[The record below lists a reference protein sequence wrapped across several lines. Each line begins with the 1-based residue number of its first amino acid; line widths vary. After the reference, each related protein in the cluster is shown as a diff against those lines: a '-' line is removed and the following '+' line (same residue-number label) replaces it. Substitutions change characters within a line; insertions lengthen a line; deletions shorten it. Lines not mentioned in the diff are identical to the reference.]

1 MILGMIRKFML
12 PVMLSGAMW
21 AQVSQVPKIRI
32 VFPEGHSEKAWV
44 TYGLHDPAKNNWHV
58 NYGDSMQEGQT
69 SFEIQAE
76 TDRFKAV
83 GWAPGCEMKQFNVTV
98 EKSDVQLQFIC
109 DPLNTVLFHGRV
121 EGIDVGNAVR
131 ISVAYQSIGILFW
144 FYEGNERWAGSSPA
158 PGIHEIATA
167 AIAPDGTFNL
177 ELPDFSS
184 DSIASDDSSAEL
196 EFRISG
202 LKDHYIL
209 RPQTHEGIETRAIS
223 IGVAPSYPAEITFL
237 AVSLRDIR

>member
-1 MILGMIRKFML
+1 MIRKFVL

-44 TYGLHDPAKNNWHV
+44 TYGLHDPAKNNWDV
-58 NYGDSMQEGQT
+58 NYGASMQAGHT

-76 TDRFKAV
+76 TDRIKAL
-83 GWAPGCEMKQFNVTV
+83 GWAPGCEVKQFDVAV
-98 EKSDVQLQFIC
+98 EKPDVQLQFIC
-109 DPLNTVLFHGRV
+109 DPLKTVLFHGRV
-121 EGIDVGNAVR
+121 EGIDVGNAAR
-131 ISVAYQSIGILFW
+131 ISVAYQSIEILFW
-144 FYEGNERWAGSSPA
+144 FYEGKERWAGSSPA
-158 PGIHEIATA
+158 PGIREIANA

-177 ELPDFSS
+177 ELPDFSA
-184 DSIASDDSSAEL
+184 DPIASDYSTAEL

-209 RPQTHEGIETRAIS
+209 RPRSAKGIETRAIS
-223 IGVAPSYPAEITFL
+223 IGVARSYPAEVTFL
-237 AVSLRDIR
+237 AVSLRDFR

>member
-1 MILGMIRKFML
+1 MIRKFML

-32 VFPEGHSEKAWV
+32 VFPEGHSEKGWV
-44 TYGLHDPAKNNWHV
+44 TYGLHDPARNNWHV
-58 NYGDSMQEGQT
+58 NYGASMQAGQT

-83 GWAPGCEMKQFNVTV
+83 GWAPGCEMKQFDVTV

-121 EGIDVGNAVR
+121 VGIDVGNTAR
-131 ISVAYQSIGILFW
+131 ISVAHQSLGILFW
-144 FYEGNERWAGSSPA
+144 FYEGKERWAGSSPA

-184 DSIASDDSSAEL
+184 DPIVSHDSSAEL
-196 EFRISG
+196 EFRIGG
-202 LKDHYIL
+202 LKGHYIL
-209 RPQTHEGIETRAIS
+209 RPQPVKGIETRAIS
-223 IGVAPSYPAEITFL
+223 IRVAPSYPAEVSFL
-237 AVSLRDIR
+237 AVSLRDFR

>member
-1 MILGMIRKFML
+1 
-12 PVMLSGAMW
+12 MW
-21 AQVSQVPKIRI
+21 AQVSQVPKIRV

-44 TYGLHDPAKNNWHV
+44 TYGLHDPARNNWHV
-58 NYGDSMQEGQT
+58 NYGASMQAGQT

-83 GWAPGCEMKQFNVTV
+83 GWAPGYEMKQFDVTV
-98 EKSDVQLQFIC
+98 EKSDVQLWFIC
-109 DPLNTVLFHGRV
+109 DPLNTVLFHGRI
-121 EGIDVGNAVR
+121 EGIHVGNAAR

-158 PGIHEIATA
+158 PGIYEIATA
-167 AIAPDGTFNL
+167 AIAPDGAFNL

-184 DSIASDDSSAEL
+184 DPIASDDSSAEL

-202 LKDHYIL
+202 LKDNYIL
-209 RPQTHEGIETRAIS
+209 RPQTHQGIETGAIS
-223 IGVAPSYPAEITFL
+223 IGFAPSYPAEVTFL